1 MRSEG
6 TWLQVALTIKFVRLS
21 LNGIK
26 SRYDDTAV
34 EGSINRRISNEAGL
48 DKKGDSPK

>member
-1 MRSEG
+1 
-6 TWLQVALTIKFVRLS
+6 VRLS

-26 SRYDDTAV
+26 PGYDDIAV
-34 EGSINRRISNEAGL
+34 EGSINRRILNEEGL